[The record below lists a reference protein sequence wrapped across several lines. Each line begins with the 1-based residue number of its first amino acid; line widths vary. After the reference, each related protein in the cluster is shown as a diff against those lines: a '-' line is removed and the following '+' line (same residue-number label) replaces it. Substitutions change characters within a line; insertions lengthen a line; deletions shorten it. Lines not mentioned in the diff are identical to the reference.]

1 MLSRLYELQKGKILI
16 NGRENK
22 EYTIKSIRNKIGYI
36 MQEVQIV
43 PNTIV
48 DNIKYVNNDITLEEI
63 EEIFK
68 QLKLHEKIMSFKNG
82 YYTNIYSNPNLLS
95 TRRTSIN

>member
-1 MLSRLYELQKGKILI
+1 
-16 NGRENK
+16 
-22 EYTIKSIRNKIGYI
+22 